1 MYKKVDIISR
11 VVFVFYMRVE
21 AQSLFLEDIPFVA
34 ADKTAIFQILIS
46 SILGVSQF
54 RESVDNNTEDDIH

>member
-1 MYKKVDIISR
+1 
-11 VVFVFYMRVE
+11 MRVE